1 MFTAIM
7 RRARRMQAD
16 GENGVAFITVLGL
29 SAVLFALVGAGMVA
43 AAGATSKAGHDSDW
57 TAALD
62 AAYAGVADYEARLT
76 NDNTYQQYG
85 NKNAPFS
92 ASTGSTSLV
101 MPTGTNANPAF
112 NYLASDPWSPVP
124 HGSGNQAF
132 RYEVDNSQYS
142 NTGTIRLLA
151 TGRSGDVTR
160 SIIANVRQRGFI
172 DYMYFTDYEVQDPQ
186 ITGKSTT
193 TCTVYWYDNHNRD
206 NNCGGAIQFTD
217 GDTFNGPIDS
227 NDAMYICGGD
237 FLGPVTTAYDDAP
250 FYRDCSDPHDPDKA
264 PTFATINGQKYPQYD
279 GKLTMPVT
287 NSQMLQE
294 TRGDLTTST
303 VPRPG
308 CLYTG
313 PTSITFIDDGADK
326 GKMQVYSPFTKFSNF
341 ATDASGKNTGIANTA
356 QCGTPGTSGIAH
368 DAGQN
373 GTLGKYPGAT
383 LDVPAQNLIY
393 VQSEPSSS
401 NDPNYTASSGALGTD
416 ALCEDGGNALKNPR
430 GTGYPVDDPGTS
442 TSHTSGSTTVT
453 TTVSTEENPTKYG
466 KNNTLSYYGCR
477 TGDAFVNGTVKGQVT
492 VAADNFVYITGDLT
506 YASTPGNILGLV
518 GQNAVW
524 VWNPSVSTT
533 TTTETCKPETHN
545 HKTTTVCSKSVSSP
559 SSSSSYAFPGGNKDR
574 VIDAAIL
581 SVAHT
586 FQVQDYDSGDKL
598 GNLTVLGAI
607 AQKYRG
613 PVGTSGGY
621 GGGTG
626 FLKDYTYDTRLRSIA
641 PPKFLQAVSTTY
653 GVTQFAD
660 VPAAY
665 DAKGN
670 AK

>member
-1 MFTAIM
+1 MFTALL
-7 RRARRMQAD
+7 RRIRRLRAD

-43 AAGATSKAGHDSDW
+43 AAGATTKSGHDNDW

-92 ASTGSTSLV
+92 AATGSTSLV
-101 MPTGTNANPAF
+101 LPTDTNANPAF
-112 NYLASDPWSPVP
+112 NAGADEQWSPVP
-124 HGSGNQAF
+124 HGSGNQSF
-132 RYEVDNSQYS
+132 RYEVDNSQYA

-160 SIIANVRQRGFI
+160 SIVANVRQRGFI
-172 DYMYFTDYEVQDPQ
+172 DYMYFTDYEIPDPQ
-186 ITGKSTT
+186 ITGDDAA
-193 TCTVYWYDNHNRD
+193 TCTKYWYDGRND
-206 NNCGGAIQFTD
+206 SKCGGPIQFTD
-217 GDTFNGPIDS
+217 GDTLNGPIDS

-237 FLGPVTTAYDDAP
+237 FLGPVTTNYNHAP
-250 FYRDCSDPHDPDKA
+250 YYRDCGGD
-264 PTFATINGQKYPQYD
+264 PTFATINGQTYPQYD

-313 PTSITFIDDGADK
+313 PTSITFTED
-326 GKMQVYSPFTKFSNF
+326 GKMLVYSPFTKVSNF
-341 ATDASGKNTGIANTA
+341 GVDASGNNTPMPNTA
-356 QCGTPGTSGIAH
+356 QCGTPGTGGTSA
-368 DAGQN
+368 DSR
-373 GTLGKYPGAT
+373 GTLGTLPGAT
-383 LDVPAQNLIY
+383 IDVPAQNLIY
-393 VQSEPSSS
+393 VQSEPASQS
-401 NDPNYTASSGALGTD
+401 DPNYTPPDNKPGVTGTT
-416 ALCEDGGNALKNPR
+416 AQCTPGGNALKNPLGGTYPMLGTAQPPTQKIQTTSWGWSTKQQR
-430 GTGYPVDDPGTS
+430 ITTTKTTNVETPTGY
-442 TSHTSGSTTVT
+442 
-453 TTVSTEENPTKYG
+453 G
-466 KNNTLSYYGCR
+466 KSDALPYYGCR
-477 TGDAFVNGTVKGQVT
+477 SGDAFVNGTVKGQVT
-492 VAADNFVYITGDLT
+492 VAADNFVYVTGDIT
-506 YASTPGNILGLV
+506 YAANAGNILGLV

-524 VWNPSVSTT
+524 VWNPTVGTK
-533 TTTETCKPETHN
+533 TTTETCDWNGSKASN
-545 HKTTTVCSKSVSSP
+545 CSTSVDNPDADSN
-559 SSSSSYAFPGGNKDR
+559 YAFPGPNKNR

-586 FQVQDYDSGDKL
+586 LQVQNYDGGTQL

-613 PVGTSGGY
+613 TVGTSGGY

-665 DAKGN
+665 DAEGN
-670 AK
+670 PK